1 MAPAIDFSMSAEVS
15 ETPNEHRWTL
25 AGHRITQLSLDL
37 GSFRLL
43 TWTLDASAEVRLA
56 VPFTFREPD
65 AIERTIDPEEPEQ
78 FSPLLSLLGRTIEL
92 LVVTRHGELTLAFG
106 DGSSLRVLPHPRFA
120 AWEVQG
126 GGALEGMSYLGEPG
140 GGAPW

>member
-1 MAPAIDFSMSAEVS
+1 MSAEVS

-25 AGHRITQLSLDL
+25 GGHRITQLSIDL
-37 GSFRLL
+37 TSFRFL

-65 AIERTIDPEEPEQ
+65 GIERTIEPQEPEQ
-78 FSPLLSLLGRTIEL
+78 LSPLLSILGRTVDS
-92 LVVTRHGELTLAFG
+92 LVVTRRGELMLAFG
-106 DGSSLRVLPHPRFA
+106 DGSSLRATPHPRID

-126 GGALEGMSYLGEPG
+126 GGALEGLTYRCVPG
-140 GGAPW
+140 GGIPWAV

>member
-1 MAPAIDFSMSAEVS
+1 MTAEVS

-25 AGHRITQLSLDL
+25 RGHRITQLTVDL

-43 TWTLDASAEVRLA
+43 TWTLEASAEVRLA

-65 AIERTIDPEEPEQ
+65 AIERIIDPDEPERL
-78 FSPLLSLLGRTIEL
+78 SPLLSLLGRTIDV
-92 LVVTRHGELTLAFG
+92 LVATRRGELMLAFG
-106 DGSSLRVLPHPRFA
+106 DGSSLRVLPHPRFE

-126 GGALEGMSYLGEPG
+126 GGALEGMSYLCAPG
-140 GGAPW
+140 GGPPW

>member
-1 MAPAIDFSMSAEVS
+1 MSAEVS
-15 ETPNEHRWTL
+15 ETPNEHRWL
-25 AGHRITQLSLDL
+25 LNGHRITQLSLDL

-65 AIERTIDPEEPEQ
+65 AIEHTIDPDEPEQ
-78 FSPLLSLLGRTIEL
+78 LSPLLSLLGRTIEL
-92 LVVTRHGELTLAFG
+92 LVATRRGELMLAFG
-106 DGSSLRVLPHPRFA
+106 DGSSLRALPDPRVE

-126 GGALEGMSYLGEPG
+126 GGALEGMSYRCEPG
-140 GGAPW
+140 GGVPWGR